1 MGLLLGAVLGNKTGG
16 GSEPCSL
23 TQQQLFPRNICSPQ
37 GSEGALSLVRKVV
50 GKEAVGR
57 SQAEEMRRW
66 DSPNHKLV
74 V

>member
-37 GSEGALSLVRKVV
+37 GSVQPLGRRGPFPGEEGSGQR
-50 GKEAVGR
+50 GGG
-57 SQAEEMRRW
+57 EE
-66 DSPNHKLV
+66 SG
-74 V
+74 